1 MSEVVVILYFSLGKI
16 QTHSLVFFLKANK
29 IMEGLIKKT
38 LKVPQT
44 EEQVNILNSIKKL
57 NWPTKLDKW
66 TVEPEDG
73 HTREKQR
80 NVRFHTL

>member
-1 MSEVVVILYFSLGKI
+1 MVILYFSLGKI

-57 NWPTKLDKW
+57 N
-66 TVEPEDG
+66 
-73 HTREKQR
+73 
-80 NVRFHTL
+80 